1 MHLKQSK
8 PSKMLVIFILVFV
21 SKVFAQD
28 DFGLLNINSE
38 PEKAL
43 VYIDS
48 KLIGLTPV
56 TNLKVKPGTYILKV
70 KNPEISDWLESD
82 YEQRIDVRAGDTLN
96 LFVTFD
102 KYVKINSIPF
112 GADIFLGDSILGV
125 TPSVFKLKEL
135 VGKRLK
141 ISKKG
146 YDEVEIFIDGKA
158 RKFEVNLKPK
168 NGVDEEL
175 RKGSRDKLKMVLPI
189 AGISLSS
196 GLVSIYFKTKADALY
211 DEYLKTGDA
220 GKLNTIKTYDR
231 VSAFTLI
238 IFEATTLLGI
248 YILLSD

>member
-1 MHLKQSK
+1 
-8 PSKMLVIFILVFV
+8 MLIIFILLFV

-28 DFGLLNINSE
+28 DFGFLSINSE
-38 PEKAL
+38 PQKAL

-48 KLIGLTPV
+48 ELIGLTPIV
-56 TNLKVKPGTYILKV
+56 NLKVKSGTYILKV

-82 YEQRIDVRAGDTLN
+82 YEQKIEIKVGDTLN

-125 TPSVFKLKEL
+125 TPSIFKLREL

-146 YDEVEIFIDGKA
+146 YEEVEIFVDGKA
-158 RKFEVNLKPK
+158 RKIDVNLKPK
-168 NGVDEEL
+168 NGIDDEL
-175 RKGSRDKLKMVLPI
+175 RRGSRDKLKMVLPI
-189 AGISLSS
+189 AGVSLSS
-196 GLVSIYFKTKADALY
+196 GLVSIYFKMKADALY
-211 DEYLKTGDA
+211 DEYVKTGDT

-231 VSAFTLI
+231 ISAFTLI